1 MRACGWDSTA
11 RALNAD
17 GRPQIDLRGHM
28 SLRKVIIA
36 GAIAIAASVA
46 APQKASADWLLTP
59 FIGSS
64 AGGSANVFSTEG
76 SFKNDF
82 EQKLNYGASLAW
94 MGAGIFGVEFDFGYS
109 PNFFG
114 VSNPDATINLVG
126 DGNVT
131 TAMGNLIVGAPMGP
145 VRPYASGG
153 LGLIATKVD
162 SASQF
167 FTNVS
172 SNELGMNVGGGVM
185 FLGEHAGVRGDIRY
199 FRSVTDSS
207 SSGVNLS
214 LADFRFWRAT
224 AGVTFRF

>member
-1 MRACGWDSTA
+1 
-11 RALNAD
+11 
-17 GRPQIDLRGHM
+17 M
-28 SLRKVIIA
+28 SLRKVIMA
-36 GAIAIAASVA
+36 ATIAIAASA
-46 APQKASADWLLTP
+46 ATPRSASADWLLTP

-64 AGGSANVFSTEG
+64 SGASANVFSTEG
-76 SFKNDF
+76 SFRNDF

-94 MGAGIFGVEFDFGYS
+94 MGAGIFGVEFDLGYS

-114 VSNPDATINLVG
+114 VSNPDASINLIG

-131 TAMGNLIVGAPMGP
+131 TAMGNLIVGAPLGAL
-145 VRPYASGG
+145 RPYASGG

-167 FTNVS
+167 FSNVS
-172 SNELGMNVGGGVM
+172 SNELGMNIGGGLMVM
-185 FLGEHAGVRGDIRY
+185 GEHAGIRGDIRY
-199 FRSVTDSS
+199 FRSVTDNQ
-207 SSGVNLS
+207 GNALDLS

>member
-1 MRACGWDSTA
+1 
-11 RALNAD
+11 
-17 GRPQIDLRGHM
+17 M

-36 GAIAIAASVA
+36 ATIAIAASA
-46 APQKASADWLLTP
+46 ARPQTASADWLLTP

-64 AGGSANVFSTEG
+64 SGASANVFSTEG
-76 SFKNDF
+76 SFRNDF

-94 MGAGIFGVEFDFGYS
+94 MGAGIFGVEFDLGYS

-114 VSNPDATINLVG
+114 VSNPDANINLIG

-131 TAMGNLIVGAPMGP
+131 TAMGNLIVGAPLGAL
-145 VRPYASGG
+145 RPYASGG

-167 FTNVS
+167 FSNVT
-172 SNELGMNVGGGVM
+172 SNELGMNVGGGLMVM
-185 FLGEHAGVRGDIRY
+185 GEHAGIRGDIRY
-199 FRSVTDSS
+199 FRSVTDNQ
-207 SSGVNLS
+207 GTALDLS

>member
-1 MRACGWDSTA
+1 
-11 RALNAD
+11 
-17 GRPQIDLRGHM
+17 M
-28 SLRKVIIA
+28 SLRKVIMA
-36 GAIAIAASVA
+36 ATIAIAASA
-46 APQKASADWLLTP
+46 ATPRTASADWLLTP

-64 AGGSANVFSTEG
+64 AGASAEVFSTEG

-131 TAMGNLIVGAPMGP
+131 TAMGNLIVGAPLGAF
-145 VRPYASGG
+145 RPYASGG
-153 LGLIATKVD
+153 LGLIATRVD

-167 FTNVS
+167 FNNVS
-172 SNELGMNVGGGVM
+172 SDELGMNVGGGVM
-185 FLGEHAGVRGDIRY
+185 VMGEHAGVRGDIRY
-199 FRSVTDSS
+199 FRSVTDSNAS
-207 SSGVNLS
+207 AIDLS
-214 LADFRFWRAT
+214 LSDFRFWRAT